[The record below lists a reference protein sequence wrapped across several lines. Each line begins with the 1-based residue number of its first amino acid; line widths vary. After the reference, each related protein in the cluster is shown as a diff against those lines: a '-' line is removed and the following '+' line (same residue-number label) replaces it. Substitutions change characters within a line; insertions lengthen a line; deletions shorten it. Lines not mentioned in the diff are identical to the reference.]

1 MAISRAQQAKQLLAL
16 GGRIGLQE
24 GGGIMPRLNQL
35 GSGVSSAEQML
46 QGINQRL
53 ESAESSLSGGGDLG
67 GLPGAGGPKI
77 DEAFFGNISSKPVQ
91 PLQGVFNNGFNFRQ
105 ERDMGRYVADNDPG
119 GIMAGYSSYQD
130 YLNAGNDP
138 ISRPQGPQPL
148 LASNQFSQVTPPQTL
163 LAAQQPTIGIPAAGY
178 ADGGIASLQDPR
190 QGYFLGKL
198 VKKAKRAVKKITKSP
213 IGKAALL
220 GGLGY
225 LGAAKLGGLGG
236 LKTKLF
242 GSALPGALGRDAFM
256 GAAGKQGSLGLLG
269 KLGLT
274 KGGGSFGLTNLGK
287 IAGIGG
293 LSGLAG
299 LLAAQEAEDEEG
311 IDISDIDRGEGLNI
325 LDIVA
330 RARKNDPEFRFLPG
344 AEFTTAFAEGGG
356 VGSLAMNE
364 EGVDQK
370 FVSDEAGALP
380 KKGGGV
386 TPSDM
391 GKLKKS
397 DFDSEEDYQRYLRQ
411 LNKKAEGGPINLGMD
426 LYLITKQ
433 TLEKEGYSPGE
444 AHEKALDASG
454 MREYFDKLPKEKDG
468 GRIGKQEGG
477 IMDLGGMEM
486 DLRGGGFVPLGAK
499 EKADDVPARL
509 SKNEFVMT
517 ADAVRAAGGG
527 SIDKGADKMY
537 NLMKDLESRV

>member
-1 MAISRAQQAKQLLAL
+1 MAISRSQMDRQL
-16 GGRIGLQE
+16 RNM
-24 GGGIMPRLNQL
+24 GGIM
-35 GSGVSSAEQML
+35 S
-46 QGINQRL
+46 L
-53 ESAESSLSGGGDLG
+53 E
-67 GLPGAGGPKI
+67 
-77 DEAFFGNISSKPVQ
+77 N
-91 PLQGVFNNGFNFRQ
+91 
-105 ERDMGRYVADNDPG
+105 
-119 GIMAGYSSYQD
+119 
-130 YLNAGNDP
+130 
-138 ISRPQGPQPL
+138 
-148 LASNQFSQVTPPQTL
+148 
-163 LAAQQPTIGIPAAGY
+163 
-178 ADGGIASLQDPR
+178 PR

-213 IGKAALL
+213 VGKAALL

-299 LLAAQEAEDEEG
+299 LLAAGEAEDEEG

-411 LNKKAEGGPINLGMD
+411 LN
-426 LYLITKQ
+426 T
-433 TLEKEGYSPGE
+433 
-444 AHEKALDASG
+444 
-454 MREYFDKLPKEKDG
+454 
-468 GRIGKQEGG
+468 
-477 IMDLGGMEM
+477 
-486 DLRGGGFVPLGAK
+486 
-499 EKADDVPARL
+499 
-509 SKNEFVMT
+509 
-517 ADAVRAAGGG
+517 
-527 SIDKGADKMY
+527 
-537 NLMKDLESRV
+537 

>member
-1 MAISRAQQAKQLLAL
+1 MAISRSDMERQL
-16 GGRIGLQE
+16 RNM
-24 GGGIMPRLNQL
+24 GGIM
-35 GSGVSSAEQML
+35 
-46 QGINQRL
+46 
-53 ESAESSLSGGGDLG
+53 
-67 GLPGAGGPKI
+67 
-77 DEAFFGNISSKPVQ
+77 
-91 PLQGVFNNGFNFRQ
+91 
-105 ERDMGRYVADNDPG
+105 
-119 GIMAGYSSYQD
+119 
-130 YLNAGNDP
+130 
-138 ISRPQGPQPL
+138 
-148 LASNQFSQVTPPQTL
+148 
-163 LAAQQPTIGIPAAGY
+163 
-178 ADGGIASLQDPR
+178 SLQDPR

-299 LLAAQEAEDEEG
+299 LMAAGEQDDEEEF
-311 IDISDIDRGEGLNI
+311 DLSKVDRGEGLNI

-344 AEFTTAFAEGGG
+344 AEFTGTYAEGGG

-364 EGVDQK
+364 ENVKQK

-386 TPSDM
+386 TPDDM
-391 GKLKKS
+391 GKLKQS

-411 LNKKAEGGPINLGMD
+411 LNKKAEGGL
-426 LYLITKQ
+426 
-433 TLEKEGYSPGE
+433 
-444 AHEKALDASG
+444 
-454 MREYFDKLPKEKDG
+454 
-468 GRIGKQEGG
+468 
-477 IMDLGGMEM
+477 MDLGGMEM

-537 NLMKDLESRV
+537 NLMKDLEAKV

>member
-1 MAISRAQQAKQLLAL
+1 MAISRSQMDRQL
-16 GGRIGLQE
+16 RNM
-24 GGGIMPRLNQL
+24 GGIM
-35 GSGVSSAEQML
+35 S
-46 QGINQRL
+46 L
-53 ESAESSLSGGGDLG
+53 E
-67 GLPGAGGPKI
+67 
-77 DEAFFGNISSKPVQ
+77 N
-91 PLQGVFNNGFNFRQ
+91 
-105 ERDMGRYVADNDPG
+105 
-119 GIMAGYSSYQD
+119 
-130 YLNAGNDP
+130 
-138 ISRPQGPQPL
+138 
-148 LASNQFSQVTPPQTL
+148 
-163 LAAQQPTIGIPAAGY
+163 
-178 ADGGIASLQDPR
+178 PR

-198 VKKAKRAVKKITKSP
+198 VRKAKKAVKKVVKSP
-213 IGKAALL
+213 IGKAAIL
-220 GGLGY
+220 GGLTFGVPGTGFKGF
-225 LGAAKLGGLGG
+225 LGAGKGGGLGSII
-236 LKTKLF
+236 KRKLF

-293 LSGLAG
+293 LAGLAG
-299 LLAAQEAEDEEG
+299 LAAAGEQDEDE
-311 IDISDIDRGEGLNI
+311 IDISKLDRGEGLNI

-330 RARKNDPEFRFLPG
+330 RARKNDPEFRFLPPV
-344 AEFTTAFAEGGG
+344 EFQNLAEGGG

-364 EGVDQK
+364 ENVKQK

-386 TPSDM
+386 TPGDM

-411 LNKKAEGGPINLGMD
+411 LNKKAEGGL
-426 LYLITKQ
+426 
-433 TLEKEGYSPGE
+433 
-444 AHEKALDASG
+444 
-454 MREYFDKLPKEKDG
+454 
-468 GRIGKQEGG
+468 
-477 IMDLGGMEM
+477 MDLGGMEM

-527 SIDKGADKMY
+527 SVDKGADKMY

>member
-1 MAISRAQQAKQLLAL
+1 MAISRPQINRQLRNM

-24 GGGIMPRLNQL
+24 GGIMPRLNQL

-53 ESAESSLSGGGDLG
+53 ESAESNLGGGG
-67 GLPGAGGPKI
+67 GSSLAADVFTSAGVTGGPQVSNLTEI
-77 DEAFFGNISSKPVQ
+77 ANNLNTFPGNPNRRPIAEPNNIGTLGQPV
-91 PLQGVFNNGFNFRQ
+91 
-105 ERDMGRYVADNDPG
+105 G
-119 GIMAGYSSYQD
+119 GG
-130 YLNAGNDP
+130 
-138 ISRPQGPQPL
+138 GPQVSDL
-148 LASNQFSQVTPPQTL
+148 RVLS
-163 LAAQQPTIGIPAAGY
+163 GIPAAGY

-198 VKKAKRAVKKITKSP
+198 VKKAAKAVKKVVKSP
-213 IGKAALL
+213 VGKAAIL
-220 GGLGY
+220 GALTFGIPGTQFSGLAGGKGLGSFFGKGSFNP
-225 LGAAKLGGLGG
+225 LKALITKGPQTGTFGASGLG
-236 LKTKLF
+236 K
-242 GSALPGALGRDAFM
+242 
-256 GAAGKQGSLGLLG
+256 LLG
-269 KLGLT
+269 K
-274 KGGGSFGLTNLGK
+274 FGLAKGTSLTGLGK
-287 IAGIGG
+287 IAGITG

-299 LLAAQEAEDEEG
+299 LMAKGEAEDEGEV
-311 IDISDIDRGEGLNI
+311 DFDKLDRGEGLNI

-344 AEFTTAFAEGGG
+344 AEFTDSYAEGGG

-364 EGVDQK
+364 ENVKQK
-370 FVSDEAGALP
+370 FVSDEAGAIP

-386 TPSDM
+386 TPGDM

-411 LNKKAEGGPINLGMD
+411 LNKKAEGGLMN
-426 LYLITKQ
+426 
-433 TLEKEGYSPGE
+433 
-444 AHEKALDASG
+444 
-454 MREYFDKLPKEKDG
+454 
-468 GRIGKQEGG
+468 
-477 IMDLGGMEM
+477 LGGMEM

-527 SIDKGADKMY
+527 SVDKGADKMY
-537 NLMKDLESRV
+537 KMMKNLEAQV

>member
-1 MAISRAQQAKQLLAL
+1 MAISRSDMERQL
-16 GGRIGLQE
+16 RNM
-24 GGGIMPRLNQL
+24 GGIM
-35 GSGVSSAEQML
+35 
-46 QGINQRL
+46 
-53 ESAESSLSGGGDLG
+53 
-67 GLPGAGGPKI
+67 
-77 DEAFFGNISSKPVQ
+77 
-91 PLQGVFNNGFNFRQ
+91 
-105 ERDMGRYVADNDPG
+105 
-119 GIMAGYSSYQD
+119 
-130 YLNAGNDP
+130 
-138 ISRPQGPQPL
+138 
-148 LASNQFSQVTPPQTL
+148 
-163 LAAQQPTIGIPAAGY
+163 
-178 ADGGIASLQDPR
+178 SLQDPR

-299 LLAAQEAEDEEG
+299 LMAAGEQDDEEEF
-311 IDISDIDRGEGLNI
+311 DLSKVDRGEGLNI

-344 AEFTTAFAEGGG
+344 AEFTGTYAEGGG
-356 VGSLAMNE
+356 VGSLAINE
-364 EGVDQK
+364 ENVKQK

-386 TPSDM
+386 TPDDM
-391 GKLKKS
+391 GKLKQS

-411 LNKKAEGGPINLGMD
+411 LNKKAEGGL
-426 LYLITKQ
+426 
-433 TLEKEGYSPGE
+433 
-444 AHEKALDASG
+444 
-454 MREYFDKLPKEKDG
+454 
-468 GRIGKQEGG
+468 
-477 IMDLGGMEM
+477 MDLGGMEM
-486 DLRGGGFVPLGAK
+486 DLRGGGFVPIGAK

-527 SIDKGADKMY
+527 SVDKGADKMY
-537 NLMKDLESRV
+537 NLMKDLEAKV